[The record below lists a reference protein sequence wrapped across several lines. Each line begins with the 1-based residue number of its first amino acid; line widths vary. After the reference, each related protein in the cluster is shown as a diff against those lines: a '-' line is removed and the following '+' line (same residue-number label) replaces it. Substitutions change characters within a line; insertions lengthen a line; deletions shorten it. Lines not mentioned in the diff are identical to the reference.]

1 MISQNNS
8 DYNIIHNSNHKIHR
22 NAVLLIGSPKKT
34 KSASMSLGSFITDAL
49 HDYGVEIEIEF
60 LYKTIDRTEKMEALF
75 SKLDHADL
83 VILSSPLY
91 VDCLPAVVVRFMEKY
106 QEHREIISIQDNN
119 KKSKFVSI
127 INCGFP
133 ESEHNYVAISICKQF
148 SSRIQWKWLG
158 GLAIGMGG
166 FFNGRNINQLG
177 APVKKLS
184 QSLKI
189 VAEYINKGE
198 EIPEHI
204 LRTVSLPL
212 MPKKM
217 YTSIGNLGWKKMA
230 KNFKMKKH
238 LKDTPYS

>member
-1 MISQNNS
+1 M
-8 DYNIIHNSNHKIHR
+8 
-22 NAVLLIGSPKKT
+22 GSPKKA
-34 KSASMSLGSFITDAL
+34 KSASMSLGSFLTNSL
-49 HDYGVEIEIEF
+49 HDYGFEIEIKF
-60 LYKTIDRTEKMEALF
+60 LYTSIDKTDQMEALF

-91 VDCLPAVVVRFMEKY
+91 VDCLPAVVIRFMEKY
-106 QEHREIISIQDNN
+106 QEHREIISTQDNSY
-119 KKSKFVSI
+119 KSKFVSI
-127 INCGFP
+127 LNCGFP
-133 ESEHNYVAISICKQF
+133 ESEHNHIALSICKQF

-166 FFNGRNINQLG
+166 FISGRNINHLG
-177 APVKKLS
+177 APVKKLT

-189 VAEYINKGE
+189 AAEYINKGE
-198 EIPEHI
+198 EIPENI
-204 LRTVSLPL
+204 LRAVSLPL

-238 LKDTPYS
+238 LKDRPYS